1 MAIKSL
7 KPITSTFTRWAVACS
22 ASAMRSSRLN
32 IGFLLG
38 LAAIA
43 STTLSNI
50 LAARV
55 TISI

>member
-1 MAIKSL
+1 LPAGQRNAL
-7 KPITSTFTRWAVACS
+7 VEV
-22 ASAMRSSRLN
+22 N

-43 STTLSNI
+43 STTLSNM